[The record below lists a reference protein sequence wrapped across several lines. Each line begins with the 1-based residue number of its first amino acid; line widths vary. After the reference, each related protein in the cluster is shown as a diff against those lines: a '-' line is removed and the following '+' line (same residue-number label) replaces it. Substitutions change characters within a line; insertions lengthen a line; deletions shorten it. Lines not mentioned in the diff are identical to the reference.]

1 VRARASTVADR
12 NREPYNEGMMGTT
25 FKLVEECTG
34 HGDLTANGD
43 VLRVRYRIDRYQGIL
58 DASGMPVPGLHRIE
72 GSVSLDN
79 APMPESLVG
88 RDMTLRLEDG
98 RQVGLTLEDPHG
110 RVLAVGHG
118 PRRGCAC
125 C

>member
-1 VRARASTVADR
+1 
-12 NREPYNEGMMGTT
+12 MGTT
-25 FKLVEECTG
+25 FKLVEACAG

-58 DASGMPVPGLHRIE
+58 DASGMPVPGLQRIE
-72 GSVSLDN
+72 GSISLDD
-79 APMPESLVG
+79 APVPVALVG
-88 RDMTLRLEDG
+88 RDVTLKLEDG
-98 RQVGLTLEDPHG
+98 RSVGLTLAAADG
-110 RVLAVGHG
+110 RVLAEGHG